1 MKLGTWGSPELLR
14 TCLTVY
20 SSILSECARARAHT
34 HTHTHRHSERFAGK
48 CYYGLNDDS

>member
-20 SSILSECARARAHT
+20 SSILSARTRTHT
-34 HTHTHRHSERFAGK
+34 HTHTHIQT
-48 CYYGLNDDS
+48 L